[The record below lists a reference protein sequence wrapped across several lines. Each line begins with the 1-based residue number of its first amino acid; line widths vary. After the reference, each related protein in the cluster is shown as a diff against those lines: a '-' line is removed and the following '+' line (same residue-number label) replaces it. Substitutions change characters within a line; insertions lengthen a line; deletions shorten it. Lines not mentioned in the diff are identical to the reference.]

1 MELLLPKYLT
11 KEYFNTLKADS
22 EVVTLRS
29 QSAYIYENVNRM
41 CEQIQDT
48 GYVEESLKIFQKV
61 FLDRFFALVLDHSN
75 NSTKTEQFSQVLRK
89 LSNLERELFENN
101 KRQKLSFQQWKNR
114 EGRAV
119 EINKDFICEDG
130 EEQE

>member
-61 FLDRFFALVLDHSN
+61 FLDRFFSLVLDHSN

-101 KRQKLSFQQWKNR
+101 KRQKLSF
-114 EGRAV
+114 
-119 EINKDFICEDG
+119 
-130 EEQE
+130 